1 MSLIDSACVYS
12 FERAIFDTKSFISVN
27 VKKAAFPQ
35 SQKRISNW
43 RTRTYLYIII
53 NILHEEV
60 KLIIKWRLKSNIES
74 FSNPNDITVVNSL
87 LWRTLR
93 KERLLN
99 CV

>member
-12 FERAIFDTKSFISVN
+12 FERAYIWPQEFHFGKCEESGIS
-27 VKKAAFPQ
+27 Q
-35 SQKRISNW
+35 ISNW

-53 NILHEEV
+53 NLLHEEV

-87 LWRTLR
+87 LW
-93 KERLLN
+93 
-99 CV
+99 